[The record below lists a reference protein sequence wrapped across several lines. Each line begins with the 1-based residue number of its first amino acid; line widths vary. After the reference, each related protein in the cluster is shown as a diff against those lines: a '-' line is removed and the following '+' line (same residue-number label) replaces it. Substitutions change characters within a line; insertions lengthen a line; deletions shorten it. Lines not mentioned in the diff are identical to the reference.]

1 MDENNMETHGVSYER
16 RILPGDDPLWLPAA
30 VDRMNRTVIRDRNNP
45 SVVMWSLGNEAGWG
59 DDFFKMREKTLA
71 DDPQH
76 RPIHYADMNLV
87 ADVDSQTYPTVDW
100 LLQDVQ
106 GKAVRKGEHG

>member
-1 MDENNMETHGVSYER
+1 
-16 RILPGDDPLWLPAA
+16 
-30 VDRMNRTVIRDRNNP
+30 
-45 SVVMWSLGNEAGWG
+45 
-59 DDFFKMREKTLA
+59 MREKTLG

-87 ADVDSQTYPTVDW
+87 ADVDSQTDPTVDW

-106 GKAVRKGEHG
+106 GKAIRKGEHELQMGNTPNENLGSDPASFPRSEMALRLPDFVSSH

>member
-1 MDENNMETHGVSYER
+1 
-16 RILPGDDPLWLPAA
+16 
-30 VDRMNRTVIRDRNNP
+30 MNRTVIRDRNNP

-59 DDFFKMREKTLA
+59 NDFLQMRAKALA

-76 RPIHYADMNLV
+76 RPIHYADMNLA
-87 ADVDSQTYPTVDW
+87 ADVDSQTYPTVEW

-106 GKAVRKGEHG
+106 GKAIRKGEHGELGSVAQHGSVSNDQAVCHQ